1 MAWLDRVTQRAAL
14 RSLCEGSL
22 PHVHAGM
29 LTLLASEAT
38 RVDFS
43 GVDMR
48 RVLEGI
54 HDCTARAGMRALRA
68 MVSTW
73 LRAHALTKVCSLLG
87 AMITAGARGCAH
99 NAVAGLLRLVRSLLL
114 SSESGGI
121 TEVAR
126 LAKLVFQMLTPD
138 WFDAED
144 ALHARCLVHAFA
156 AQDQE
161 GSVVTDLVAD
171 SLVFPLAIMATESMM
186 DMRTVVFHDGGGD
199 GDGVEERRQSQY
211 GHLLI
216 NFKVTDANRHGTAL
230 LLMRMVVNS
239 TSLEQCTPLRWV
251 LHCLEKF
258 QVVRFASTHDLSA
271 ELLDLLLDWLDKRA
285 PEQGQEFD
293 LRRLLTIVLLL
304 VRSCDLRNVD
314 RATTFLR
321 HCNDPGD
328 ALLFTT
334 SDDVG
339 FVLACETVLDKMPA
353 GHHMKQVAAF
363 VRTVRLGFPGR
374 RFAQWWWCISAW
386 FLFAQAA
393 ATHVLATADEEAD
406 QEVLLLFMDLLGPA
420 QNQEALKAQYD
431 LVRFMYTRASV
442 APRVPFG
449 GRHRHFFS
457 MLRTSMD
464 SMPDVDV
471 SSFDLATLVTLL
483 P

>member
-1 MAWLDRVTQRAAL
+1 
-14 RSLCEGSL
+14 
-22 PHVHAGM
+22 
-29 LTLLASEAT
+29 
-38 RVDFS
+38 
-43 GVDMR
+43 MR

-54 HDCTARAGMRALRA
+54 HDCTGRAGMRALCA

-73 LRAHALTKVCSLLG
+73 LRAHALTKVCSLLD
-87 AMITAGARGCAH
+87 AMITAGARAH
-99 NAVAGLLRLVRSLLL
+99 ADHVVAGLLRLVRSLLL
-114 SSESGGI
+114 SSESEGKSGGI

-126 LAKLVFQMLTPD
+126 LAKLVFKMLTPD
-138 WFDAED
+138 VFDAEV
-144 ALHARCLVHAFA
+144 ALHARCLFHAFA

-186 DMRTVVFHDGGGD
+186 YMRRGVFHDGD

-211 GHLLI
+211 GHLLT

-230 LLMRMVVNS
+230 LLMSMVVNS
-239 TSLEQCTPLRWV
+239 TSLKQCTPLRWV

-258 QVVRFASTHDLSA
+258 QVVRFASTHDLST

-293 LRRLLTIVLLL
+293 LRRLVTIVLLL
-304 VRSCDLRNVD
+304 VRSCSLWNVD

-321 HCNDPGD
+321 HCNNPED
-328 ALLFTT
+328 ALFTR

-353 GHHMKQVAAF
+353 GHHMDQVAAF
-363 VRTVRLGFPGR
+363 VKTVRLGFPGSR
-374 RFAQWWWCISAW
+374 LAQWWWCISAW
-386 FLFAQAA
+386 FLFARAA
-393 ATHVLATADEEAD
+393 VTHVLATADEEAD
-406 QEVLLLFMDLLGPA
+406 QEVLLLFTDLLGPA
-420 QNQEALKAQYD
+420 RNQEALKAQYE
-431 LVRFMYTRASV
+431 LVLFMYTRASV

-449 GRHRHFFS
+449 GRHRHFLS

-464 SMPDVDV
+464 SMPDADV
-471 SSFDLATLVTLL
+471 SSFDLAKLVTLL
-483 P
+483 PDVYC